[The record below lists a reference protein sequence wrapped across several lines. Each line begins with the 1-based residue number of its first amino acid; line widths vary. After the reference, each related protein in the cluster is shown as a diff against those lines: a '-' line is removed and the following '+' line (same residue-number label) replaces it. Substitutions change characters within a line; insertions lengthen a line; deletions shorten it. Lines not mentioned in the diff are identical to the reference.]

1 MRKIASLLL
10 VLFLFVALL
19 TGCGA
24 PATQEESPAA
34 TESPASSSESSA
46 DVSASSGAAPAVP
59 EAAQGK
65 KIGVLFYSRDDAL
78 GSAVYGMLNHA
89 AEALGAEIV
98 WKIGDT
104 DPTAQITAAEN
115 MIASG
120 VDGIIMLPVS
130 ESVTQKVAAL
140 CQENQVYYGICFRT
154 VADSQEIHDEV
165 WANEYFVSSCI
176 EDETASAAQM
186 IELMVEQGRT
196 NLGIGYINPGNTLA
210 TRNAGFDE
218 GLASS
223 GATKLAEYTLPDTF
237 DLNSIASTIQNFIS
251 SFPEMDGI
259 VWVGSSMGMG
269 ETILN
274 TLRSIDPEAKVP
286 LATFDTFEGMEEGF
300 ADGHLVGITGGHSV
314 DALFTFMMVY
324 NAVTGTPLAEEPQQL
339 YNNYIFVTSAED
351 CENYEKYIDNPDN
364 WVYSA
369 EDIRSMAKVYN
380 PDFSLEELQ
389 EIMSNYTL
397 EDVVARKGA

>member
-1 MRKIASLLL
+1 MRKSASFLFA
-10 VLFLFVALL
+10 LFLFVALL
-19 TGCGA
+19 MGCGA

-34 TESPASSSESSA
+34 TESQSSSA

-65 KIGVLFYSRDDAL
+65 KIGVLFYSQDDAL
-78 GSAVYGMLNHA
+78 GSAVYGMLNYA
-89 AEALGAEIV
+89 AEALGVEIV

-120 VDGIIMLPVS
+120 VDGLVLLPVS
-130 ESVTQKVAAL
+130 ETVTQKVSAL
-140 CQENQVYYGICFRT
+140 CQENQVYFGICFRT
-154 VADSQEIHDEV
+154 VTDSQEIHDEV

-223 GATKLAEYTLPDTF
+223 GATKLAECTIVDPP
-237 DLNSIASTIQNFIS
+237 DLNAVAATIQNFVS
-251 SFPEMDGI
+251 SYPDMNGI
-259 VWVGSSMGMG
+259 VWIGSSLGQG
-269 ETILN
+269 ETIIN
-274 TLRSIDPEAKVP
+274 TLKSLDPDATIP
-286 LATFDTFEGMEEGF
+286 MATFDTFEGMKEAFE
-300 ADGHLVGITGGHSV
+300 AGHLAVVTGGHSP

-351 CENYEKYIDNPDN
+351 CESYEQYIDNPDN

-389 EIMSNYTL
+389 DIMSHYTL
-397 EDVVARKGA
+397 EDVIARKGA